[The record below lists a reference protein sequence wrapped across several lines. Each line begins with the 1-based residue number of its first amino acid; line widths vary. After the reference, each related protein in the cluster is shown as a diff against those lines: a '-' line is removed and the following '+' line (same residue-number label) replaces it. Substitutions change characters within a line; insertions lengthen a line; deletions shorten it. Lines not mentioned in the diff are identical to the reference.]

1 MFNQYAGGCP
11 CILKN
16 RERKMKKTYFAPEME
31 IVKLNV
37 TAALL
42 QASQSGETPGFGG
55 QGDPNDPDDDPA

>member
-1 MFNQYAGGCP
+1 
-11 CILKN
+11 
-16 RERKMKKTYFAPEME
+16 MKKTYFAPEME